1 MDIVARRF
9 HISATRP
16 EDFPGGP
23 RPHVAFMGRSNVGKS
38 SLLNRLLGARGL
50 ARTSKEPGRT
60 RALNFFLVNDRVF
73 FVDLP
78 GFGYARLPTRVR
90 RQWKGLVESYL
101 ARPGRPDLALHLVDA
116 RHEPTDMDDELRE
129 WLLSTGVRHK
139 VVLTKIDKLSGNER
153 ARSLQRAALWLGLPP
168 EEHPLAVS
176 SVTGQGLPA
185 LWRVINEVFSRKETI
200 RPDRADGP
208 DARAATQ
215 GGRFTP

>member
-1 MDIVARRF
+1 MDIIARRF

-16 EDFPGGP
+16 EDFPGGR

-50 ARTSKEPGRT
+50 ARTSKDPGRT

-78 GFGYARLPTRVR
+78 GFGYARVPTRVR
-90 RQWKGLVESYL
+90 QQWKGLVESYL
-101 ARPGRPDLALHLVDA
+101 ARPGRPELALHLVDA
-116 RHEPTDMDDELRE
+116 RHDPTDMDDELRE
-129 WLLSTGVRHK
+129 WLQQTGVRHE
-139 VVLTKIDKLSGNER
+139 VVLTKIDKLSGNDR
-153 ARSLQRAALWLGLPP
+153 ARSLQRAAQWLGLPP
-168 EEHPLAVS
+168 GRYPLAVS

-185 LWRVINEVFSRKETI
+185 LWRVINGVFSSQETL

-208 DARAATQ
+208 ASRAATQ
-215 GGRFTP
+215 GGRTTP